1 VRYRRWQKRILKLI
15 RLCISSLPRKR
26 PAYFRL
32 EYCSNFYDYKTRLT
46 EREMITLLPDKIIAE
61 YITESSAPG
70 QKERKEISRQ
80 RTEFPVIQ
88 KDFES
93 FYRFLRK
100 YRFDLIPKPY
110 VHNSYDKISY
120 EWSSAIFLKFGKSDA
135 EENCK
140 ILETG
145 NSMHMGID
153 GKDLK
158 RFDLVIY
165 RLQKLQKKVG
175 LT

>member
-1 VRYRRWQKRILKLI
+1 MRFRRWKKRILKLI
-15 RLCISSLPRKR
+15 RLCINGIPRKR

-32 EYCSNFYDYKTRLT
+32 EYYSNFHNYKTRLI
-46 EREMITLLPDKIIAE
+46 EREMITLLPDKITAE

-80 RTEFPVIQ
+80 NTELPVLQ
-88 KDFES
+88 KDFDS

-100 YRFDLIPKPY
+100 YRFDLIAEPN
-110 VHNSYDKISY
+110 VHNSFDDVSY
-120 EWSSAIFLKFGKSDA
+120 EWNTSIFLKLGKDDT
-135 EENCK
+135 EENCR
-140 ILETG
+140 ILEAG

-158 RFDLVIY
+158 RFDLVVR
-165 RLQKLQKKVG
+165 RLMKLKKNS
-175 LT
+175 